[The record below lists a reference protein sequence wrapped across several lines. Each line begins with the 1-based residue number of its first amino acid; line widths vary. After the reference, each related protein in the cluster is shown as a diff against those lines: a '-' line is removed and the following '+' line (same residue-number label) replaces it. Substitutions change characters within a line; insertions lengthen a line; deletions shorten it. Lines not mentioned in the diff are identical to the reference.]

1 MKKTRK
7 ILVLSII
14 VCLALSTTV
23 LAAINGYEDDV
34 KDHACARASETYCQA
49 STFGIGDGVY
59 CEVYYK
65 FNHPTTENDR
75 DESNGNGPHSV
86 SGSPVS
92 SYGYVQSSR
101 ASAWLEGDYEEA
113 FAMWVP

>member
-23 LAAINGYEDDV
+23 FAAINGYEDVV
-34 KDHACARASETYCQA
+34 KDNACARASETYCQA
-49 STFGIGDGVY
+49 STFGIEDDVY

-75 DESNGNGPHSV
+75 AESNGDGPQSV

>member
-1 MKKTRK
+1 MRFFYQLKIPKKGGNIHEK
-7 ILVLSII
+7 
-14 VCLALSTTV
+14 
-23 LAAINGYEDDV
+23 
-34 KDHACARASETYCQA
+34 
-49 STFGIGDGVY
+49 
-59 CEVYYK
+59 
-65 FNHPTTENDR
+65 DR
-75 DESNGNGPHSV
+75 DESNGNGPQSV